1 MIEFPIWFIVIY
13 FIFGVPIYIMLWIF
27 CCDKILIVFDVII
40 DKFREK
46 FKRKYV
52 PKDSVYFHISKYSTT
67 LEDCPIGLFV
77 SENTLCLK
85 TEYGNNEG
93 RIDCY
98 IVSSGEFFWGN
109 SKSVDELRK
118 EIVYPVTRYI

>member
-1 MIEFPIWFIVIY
+1 MIEIPIWLLIVY
-13 FIFGVPIYIMLWIF
+13 LIFGAPIYMLMWIVLF
-27 CCDKILIVFDVII
+27 DLFINIYSYIL
-40 DKFREK
+40 DKFGKK
-46 FKRKYV
+46 FKNQTK
-52 PKDSVYFHISKYSTT
+52 KINEITFLISEYSTT

-77 SENTLCLK
+77 SENILCLK

-109 SKSVDELRK
+109 NKSVDELRK
-118 EIVYPVTRYI
+118 EIVYPVRRII